1 GESSARWSCSSR
13 VVALLMAGSPVS
25 ALRRQ
30 PGLAAVGG
38 PIDEPVS
45 ADHPA
50 VLLVGEAEPA
60 QPGEHVLPEL
70 GALPRRLP
78 GLVPHDLARGAHR
91 PARAIGQLDHAEE
104 RVDERVLDLDLVER
118 PALAA
123 VFGARDASLD
133 AGGEAALGVGH
144 VHAVEGGKAEEVED
158 AGALQ

>member
-1 GESSARWSCSSR
+1 
-13 VVALLMAGSPVS
+13 MAGSPVS

-38 PIDEPVS
+38 PIDEAVS

-70 GALPRRLP
+70 GALPRRLS
-78 GLVPHDLARGAHR
+78 GLVPHDLAGGAHR
-91 PARAIGQLDHAEE
+91 PARAVGQLEHAEE
-104 RVDERVLDLDLVER
+104 RIDEGILDLDLLER

-123 VFGARDASLD
+123 VGGAGEAPLD
-133 AGGEAALGVGH
+133 AGGEAAPGVG
-144 VHAVEGGKAEEVED
+144 
-158 AGALQ
+158 

>member
-1 GESSARWSCSSR
+1 
-13 VVALLMAGSPVS
+13 MAVSPVS

-30 PGLAAVGG
+30 PGLALGGGWVDEAV
-38 PIDEPVS
+38 P

-78 GLVPHDLARGAHR
+78 GLVPHDLAGGAHC
-91 PARAIGQLDHAEE
+91 PTRAVGQLDHAEE
-104 RVDERVLDLDLVER
+104 RIDERILDLDLVEG

-123 VFGARDASLD
+123 VG
-133 AGGEAALGVGH
+133 
-144 VHAVEGGKAEEVED
+144 
-158 AGALQ
+158 